1 MRFILLLV
9 LLGLLNAPAQA
20 VEPWENWMS
29 TVFEPYSTAY
39 DFNCLWSENNVF
51 ITIDLWLVRPVNP
64 DFNGVERDVE
74 NISCFDVKVTMSEGL
89 NPAEWVLSVPGTLQQ
104 QDGALHGCFLEPLP
118 VIDGRALLASCE
130 VLVGGQGFEV
140 PDQPWARC
148 GYMINA
154 WDTLSPVPGGMM
166 PGSLC
171 YVDADDPDDGRVV
184 PNSFADQDLVFAIV
198 ESTVAADR
206 MSWDSL
212 KAIYK

>member
-1 MRFILLLV
+1 MKFMITLLLLV
-9 LLGLLNAPAQA
+9 LLAAPALA

-29 TVFEPYSTAY
+29 TVYEPYSTAY
-39 DFNCLWSENNVF
+39 DFNCIWVEDSSF

-64 DFNGVERDVE
+64 DFNGVERAVE
-74 NISCFDVKVTMSEGL
+74 NISCFDVQVSMSEGL
-89 NPAEWVLSVPGTLQQ
+89 SPSEWVLSVPGTLQQ
-104 QDGALHGCFLEPLP
+104 QDGALNACFDEPLP
-118 VIDGRALLASCE
+118 VVEGRALLASCQ
-130 VLVGGQGFEV
+130 VLAGGADFEV

-154 WDTLSPVPGGMM
+154 WDTLAPVPNGMM

-171 YVDADDPDDGRVV
+171 YVDADDPVDGRVI
-184 PNSFADQDLVFAIV
+184 PNSFVDQDLVFAIV

-206 MSWDSL
+206 RSWDSL